1 MQLIAIFF
9 QQKQMPESYK
19 FQVFKYKIYVLAIRI
34 KGITIIYQILF
45 CQHLIL

>member
-1 MQLIAIFF
+1 
-9 QQKQMPESYK
+9 MPGTDK

-45 CQHLIL
+45 CQHLTL